1 MSTTENN
8 NLSELN
14 NILFNTLRGVE
25 QGTVDEKKAQTIA
38 NLGNT
43 IINNAKTQLQG
54 YKLTGGRTSITALP
68 QKDEKTPLKTALGA
82 VEAGRVGFGSEK
94 IKLPKNTYDRQMMFA
109 ETLGYKSPADAIG
122 EMGKKDFLDKFYV
135 WERANA

>member
-1 MSTTENN
+1 MNTKENN

-14 NILFNTLRGVE
+14 NILFTTLRGVE

-43 IINNAKTQLQG
+43 IISNAKTQLQG

-68 QKDEKTPLKTALGA
+68 SNTEEPGKEVK
-82 VEAGRVGFGSEK
+82 K
-94 IKLPKNTYDRQMMFA
+94 IELPKHTYDRQMMYV
-109 ETLGYKSPADAIG
+109 EEIGYKSPADAISKL
-122 EMGKKDFLDKFYV
+122 GKHEFLKQFHA
-135 WERANA
+135 WEKEYETKN

>member
-1 MSTTENN
+1 MSNTENN

-68 QKDEKTPLKTALGA
+68 EGDGKRSLGG
-82 VEAGRVGFGSEK
+82 VEGQK

-109 ETLGYKSPADAIG
+109 ETMGHKTPADAIG
-122 EMGKKDFLDKFYV
+122 EMGKNNFLEKFHV
-135 WERANA
+135 WEKNNG